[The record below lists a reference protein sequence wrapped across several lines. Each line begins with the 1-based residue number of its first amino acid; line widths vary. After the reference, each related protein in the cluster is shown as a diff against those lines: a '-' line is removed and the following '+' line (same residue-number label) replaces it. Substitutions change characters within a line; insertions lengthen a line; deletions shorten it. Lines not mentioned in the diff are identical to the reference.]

1 MGVGS
6 ILVGIAVAIAV
17 GAYVALPFR
26 KAGRGPD
33 KVIEAWVAQ
42 VRASGVAPRR
52 AEGRT
57 RRRRGAEPSSDAV
70 NFCPQCGRR
79 AGPDDLFC
87 AGCGR
92 PLRENI
98 E

>member
-17 GAYVALPFR
+17 GAFVALPFR
-26 KAGRGPD
+26 KAEGRPD
-33 KVIEAWVAQ
+33 RVIEAWVAQ
-42 VRASGVAPRR
+42 VRASGVDPRR

-57 RRRRGAEPSSDAV
+57 RRRHRAESGSEAV
-70 NFCPQCGRR
+70 NFCPHCGRR

-92 PLRENI
+92 PLREST

>member
-26 KAGRGPD
+26 KAGGADR
-33 KVIEAWVAQ
+33 VIEAWVAQ
-42 VRASGVAPRR
+42 VRTSGVAPRR
-52 AEGRT
+52 AEGRA
-57 RRRRGAEPSSDAV
+57 RRRHRAEPSSEGV

-92 PLRENI
+92 PLREDV

>member
-26 KAGRGPD
+26 KAGGGPD
-33 KVIEAWVAQ
+33 RVIEAWVAQ

-57 RRRRGAEPSSDAV
+57 RRRHRVEPSSEGV

-92 PLRENI
+92 PLREDI